1 MAKEQYLVLARKWRP
16 QTFDDVVGQAH
27 ITRTLQNS
35 LRSGRIHH
43 AFLFIGSRGI
53 GKTTSAR
60 ILAKALNCTAQDGP
74 TPEPCGVCPNCE
86 SIAIGNNVNVIEI
99 DGASNNSVE
108 DVRQIRE
115 NVRMV
120 PAGGRYKIYVIDE
133 VHQLSIAAFN
143 ALLKTLEEPPPHAI
157 FILATTE
164 AHKVPATII
173 SRCQRYDYRRVSV
186 ADLMTLLRKIL
197 DAEGMV
203 CSDEALAAIARAADG
218 GVRDSESILDQLM
231 SYCDKEITFKDVFD
245 VLGLVDWEV
254 MHTLCAAIREK
265 DVVPLL
271 KTVDDIVVSGKDL
284 SQFVQDI
291 LRYFRNLMICKSNG
305 PTELLALPEEEV
317 AEMRARAQQFTLME
331 LIRLVEQ
338 FSELVDG
345 FDSQLAQR
353 TALEAMLI
361 KVTKRSVDV
370 SVDSILEK
378 LVLLQ
383 EQLTNGSLDDT
394 QKKKILNSATPQ
406 STPKKTEPIKKVQPV
421 ATPEPTTIE
430 TPQPTE
436 KIAPVTAPPPVQQSP
451 PTPVSTRKRL
461 TLSPKTFGEDWPQI
475 LEVATHDHMNLATWL
490 PHARPYTVEGD
501 TVILHLA
508 DDQDLAKSIIE
519 KNPNR
524 EIIED
529 ALKQVTDNVTTFR
542 VELKAGLPTQAAVQ
556 VQEQTV
562 AAHGLPISERISLT
576 DDKKA
581 LDDPN
586 VSQLVE
592 VFRGTIVD
600 IQHKI
605 KP

>member
-16 QTFDDVVGQAH
+16 QSFDDVVGQAH

-35 LRSGRIHH
+35 IRSGRIHH

-74 TPEPCGVCPNCE
+74 TPEPCGTCANCE
-86 SIAIGNNVNVIEI
+86 SIAAGNNVNVIEI

-143 ALLKTLEEPPPHAI
+143 ALLKTLEEPPAHAI

-164 AHKVPATII
+164 AHKIPATII
-173 SRCQRYDYRRVSV
+173 SRCQRYDYRRVGV
-186 ADLMTLLRKIL
+186 DDLKQLLRKIL
-197 DAEGMV
+197 DAEGMT
-203 CSDEALAAIARAADG
+203 CSDEALSAIARAADG

-231 SYCDKEITFKDVFD
+231 SYCDKEITFQDVFD
-245 VLGLVDWEV
+245 VLGLVDWQV
-254 MHTLCAAIREK
+254 MHTLCRAIREK

-291 LRYFRNLMICKSNG
+291 LRYYRNLMICKSNG
-305 PTELLALPEEEV
+305 PTELLALPDEEV
-317 AEMRARAQQFTLME
+317 AEMNARAQQFTLME

-361 KVTKRSVDV
+361 KVTKRSIDV
-370 SVDSILEK
+370 SVDSVLEK
-378 LVLLQ
+378 IAVLQ
-383 EQLTNGSLDDT
+383 EQLGDVTLGDE
-394 QKKKILNSATPQ
+394 QKKKILNDPAPRPTSPKAQENPTPAIAETPATPPVEQ
-406 STPKKTEPIKKVQPV
+406 LSSTPKGTVP
-421 ATPEPTTIE
+421 PEN
-430 TPQPTE
+430 
-436 KIAPVTAPPPVQQSP
+436 
-451 PTPVSTRKRL
+451 PTPVISQEPIEAAPAHRRL
-461 TLSPKTFGEDWPQI
+461 TLSEKSFGEDWPQI
-475 LEVATHDHMNLATWL
+475 VEVATHDHMNLATWF
-490 PHARPYTVEGD
+490 PHARPVKIEGD
-501 TVILHLA
+501 TVILQLSHE
-508 DDQDLAKSIIE
+508 QELAKSIIE
-519 KNPNR
+519 KAPNR
-524 EIIED
+524 EIIEA
-529 ALKQVTDNVTTFR
+529 ALTKLTENVTAFR
-542 VELKAGLPTQAAVQ
+542 VELSEKAVP
-556 VQEQTV
+556 V
-562 AAHGLPISERISLT
+562 APREESTTAHGLPIGEQVNLV
-576 DDKKA
+576 DGKKA

-586 VSQLVE
+586 LTKVVE
-592 VFRGTIVD
+592 TFRGTIVD
-600 IQHKI
+600 IQH
-605 KP
+605 